1 MFYGLIANE
10 SMVDELDRSI
20 LGILEQNAR
29 LSFAEIGRAVGLSPS
44 ATRERVQKLED
55 KGIITGY
62 GVSVDHRLLG
72 NDIEAFISVKAF
84 HGKLRPFLLAVG
96 SYPEVRRAYRVT
108 GGQNVHLEVI
118 AKDRLQLQKLI
129 DQIMEYGDTE
139 TQLVLSEVGLGRK
152 SVG

>member
-1 MFYGLIANE
+1 
-10 SMVDELDRSI
+10 MVDKLDIKI
-20 LGILEQNAR
+20 LRILEQNAR
-29 LSFAEIGRAVGLSPS
+29 FSFAEIGRLVGLSPS
-44 ATRERVQKLED
+44 AVRERVQRLED

-62 GVSVDHRLLG
+62 GVNIDQRLLG

-84 HGKLRPFLLAVG
+84 HGKLKSFLNNVG
-96 SYPEVRRAYRVT
+96 NYPEVKRAYRIT

-139 TQLVLSEVGLGRK
+139 TQLVLSEVELG
-152 SVG
+152 

>member
-1 MFYGLIANE
+1 
-10 SMVDELDRSI
+10 MVDELDRSI

-44 ATRERVQKLED
+44 AIRERVQKLED

-118 AKDRLQLQKLI
+118 ARDRLQLQKLI

-139 TQLVLSEVGLGRK
+139 TQLVLSEVVLGRK
-152 SVG
+152 SMG